1 MQEPENGE
9 ECFKRWFSGHDMTVV
24 HKNSQQ
30 QWLPTQDEARYKYQH
45 GRGEAPEAP
54 PLAKVLLAADDCWEI
69 NSNFLQSYG
78 YWKVAHASVN
88 GPNAHEHMDSSNWI
102 QQVTE

>member
-9 ECFKRWFSGHDMTVV
+9 ECSKRWFSGHDMTAV

-54 PLAKVLLAADDCWEI
+54 PLAEVLLAADDCWEI
-69 NSNFLQSYG
+69 NSNFLSSYG

-102 QQVTE
+102 Q